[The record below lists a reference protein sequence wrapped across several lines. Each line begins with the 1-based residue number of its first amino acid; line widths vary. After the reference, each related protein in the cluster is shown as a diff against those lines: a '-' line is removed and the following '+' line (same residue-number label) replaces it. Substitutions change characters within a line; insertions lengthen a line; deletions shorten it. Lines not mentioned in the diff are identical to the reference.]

1 MKLWPEADA
10 PPSLDH
16 TPFSNHVGTI
26 CTRSVKLFNRPVWSG
41 AGIAQINLKGISMRD
56 LMGTS
61 LCAQKMYLMSSLIE
75 YVTLSGVRLHLLEK
89 LENDNFSD
97 IAKHLILSLMN
108 SANRRD
114 TVQFL
119 LDCSTIP
126 DVISATQSFGVGVLE
141 ELFRFTRAW
150 CFAIHKKKLKLQGRW
165 IKI

>member
-26 CTRSVKLFNRPVWSG
+26 CTRSVKLFNRPVWPG

-89 LENDNFSD
+89 LENDNVSG

-108 SANRRD
+108 S
-114 TVQFL
+114 VQFL
-119 LDCSTIP
+119 LDCSTIS
-126 DVISATQSFGVGVLE
+126 DVICATETFGVSVLE
-141 ELFRFTRAW
+141 ELFRFTRLW
-150 CFAIHKKKLKLQGRW
+150 CFAIHKKKLKLQADG
-165 IKI
+165 